1 MKLEKLRKVPLR
13 DCWKN
18 EAQDFTYWLSQQPNL
33 EQLGDEIGM
42 DIKLVQVEAGV
53 GKFSAD
59 ILAEEETTGRKIV
72 IENQLET
79 TDHSHLGQILT
90 YAAGVEAEY
99 LVWIVKDAREEHI
112 QAVEWINEHTSEKI
126 NFFLVRVELW
136 KIGDSAAA
144 PKFMVLVRP
153 NNWTKSLRGGRQN
166 SGSNLTETRLSQL
179 EFWSQLRDYA
189 AACVPPVKLR
199 TPRPQH
205 WYDVAIGRSDCH
217 VTLTV
222 MFSEGKVGAEIYIPS
237 SKSLFAELHSRRREI
252 ESAVGLGELMW
263 QELPEKKASRIRIFR
278 HVNFSSGDRAAEYE
292 WLVGAVRKF
301 KAILSKSQGPE

>member
-1 MKLEKLRKVPLR
+1 MKLEKLQKVLLR

-18 EAQDFTYWLSQQPNL
+18 EALDFTHWLSQQSNL

-42 DIKLVQVEAGV
+42 DLKLLQVEAGV
-53 GKFSAD
+53 GRFSAD
-59 ILAEEETTGRKIV
+59 ILAEEETTGRKII

-112 QAVEWINEHTSEKI
+112 QAVEWINEHTSDKI

-136 KIGDSAAA
+136 KIGDSVPA

-166 SGSNLTETRLSQL
+166 SGSDLTETRLSQL
-179 EFWSQLRDYA
+179 EFWRQLRDYA

-222 MFSEGKVGAEIYIPS
+222 MFSENKIGAEIYIPS
-237 SKSLFAELHSRRREI
+237 SKMLFAELYSRRSEI
-252 ESAVGLGELMW
+252 EAAVGLGELMW

-278 HVNFSSGDRAAEYE
+278 RVDFSQEDRTAEYG

-301 KAILSKSQGPE
+301 KAVLSKSQGPE